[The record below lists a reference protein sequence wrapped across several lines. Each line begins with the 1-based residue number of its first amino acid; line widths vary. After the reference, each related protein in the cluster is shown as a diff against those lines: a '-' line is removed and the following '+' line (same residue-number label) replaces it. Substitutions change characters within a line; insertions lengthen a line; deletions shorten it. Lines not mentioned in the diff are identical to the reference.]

1 MRKGERKGEMGRW
14 REIYTLLWRAG
25 CITRNG
31 WTTGGRVVRADNATD
46 SVFITLLS
54 VTRYRYPLRQIGGN
68 SHANVCGLGDPDWG
82 GYSNG
87 CMSSGVTFSGMKC
100 RNSKRRIL
108 LHTDSEIDTKKVLP

>member
-1 MRKGERKGEMGRW
+1 MDEERREKGRDGAMERNLYSFVEGRLHH
-14 REIYTLLWRAG
+14 TQ
-25 CITRNG
+25 

-87 CMSSGVTFSGMKC
+87 CMSSGVTFSGMKM
-100 RNSKRRIL
+100 SKLQERDPASYRQ
-108 LHTDSEIDTKKVLP
+108 